1 MIKRSYLIIYLTFIF
16 CLILTTLPL
25 PDWAGPMR
33 PHWVALALI
42 YWCIALPQRIGV
54 FHGFFI
60 GIILDISIGTLF
72 GQHAFTLSI
81 IAFLASNLHARLRI
95 YPIGQQMIVVFIL
108 LPSLL
113 LQVLVPPRVQRL
125 QAGRCLS
132 LPTIQNTVLS
142 HLSLKLPRPN
152 LLVRTSLQNVRT
164 KVNINSNI
172 FFFAT

>member
-81 IAFLASNLHARLRI
+81 IAFL
-95 YPIGQQMIVVFIL
+95 
-108 LPSLL
+108 
-113 LQVLVPPRVQRL
+113 
-125 QAGRCLS
+125 
-132 LPTIQNTVLS
+132 
-142 HLSLKLPRPN
+142 HLA
-152 LLVRTSLQNVRT
+152 VEV
-164 KVNINSNI
+164 IN
-172 FFFAT
+172 